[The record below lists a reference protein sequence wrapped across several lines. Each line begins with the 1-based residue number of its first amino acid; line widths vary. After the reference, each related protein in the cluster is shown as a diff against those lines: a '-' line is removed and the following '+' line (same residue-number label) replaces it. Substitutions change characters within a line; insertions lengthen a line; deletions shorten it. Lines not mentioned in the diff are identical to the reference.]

1 MKIKKIVI
9 FSIVLG
15 LGIGLATNVYA
26 QNESLIPSWI
36 KTAVG
41 FWANDQVSDQE
52 FLSSIE
58 YLVENEIIHVS
69 ESKNSS
75 DDRLF
80 ENLNL
85 LHAAIN
91 EKITSSHELVNDV
104 QIQEAIIKS
113 NSAFSDLS
121 NVDSLIQQIDARW
134 QSSAPDQPN
143 SLAYNLINNKA
154 ADVIRVTMK
163 IDQESGN
170 EFTFAEIFVTNAYG
184 GNVAQSGKTTDYRQD
199 DEIWWQ
205 EAKQNGIYISE
216 SGYDESAQVY
226 SIDIAIKIL
235 DEDNN
240 YIGVLKA
247 VIDVGS
253 IVSNQSP

>member
-15 LGIGLATNVYA
+15 LGIGLASNVYA

-52 FLSSIE
+52 FLYAIE

-80 ENLNL
+80 ESLNL
-85 LHAAIN
+85 LHATIN
-91 EKITSSHELVNDV
+91 EKIRSSHELANDV

-121 NVDSLIQQIDARW
+121 NVDSLIQQIDTRW
-134 QSSAPDQPN
+134 QSSDPDQPN

-170 EFTFAEIFVTNAYG
+170 EFTYAEIFVTNAYG

-205 EAKQNGIYISE
+205 EAKQNGIYLSE

-226 SIDIAIKIL
+226 SIAIAIKIL
-235 DEDNN
+235 DEDSN

-253 IVSNQSP
+253 IISNQSP

>member
-1 MKIKKIVI
+1 
-9 FSIVLG
+9 LG
-15 LGIGLATNVYA
+15 LGIGLASNVYA

-52 FLSSIE
+52 FLSAIE

-69 ESKNSS
+69 DSKNSS

-85 LHAAIN
+85 LHTAIN
-91 EKITSSHELVNDV
+91 EKIRGSHELANDV
-104 QIQEAIIKS
+104 LIQEAIIKS

-134 QSSAPDQPN
+134 QSSDPDQLD

-154 ADVIRVTMK
+154 SDVIRATMK

-170 EFTFAEIFVTNAYG
+170 EFTYAEIFVTNAYG

-205 EAKQNGIYISE
+205 EAKQNGIYLSE

-226 SIDIAIKIL
+226 SIAIAIKIL
-235 DEDNN
+235 DKDSN

-247 VIDVGS
+247 VIDVGA

>member
-1 MKIKKIVI
+1 
-9 FSIVLG
+9 
-15 LGIGLATNVYA
+15 
-26 QNESLIPSWI
+26 
-36 KTAVG
+36 
-41 FWANDQVSDQE
+41 
-52 FLSSIE
+52 
-58 YLVENEIIHVS
+58 
-69 ESKNSS
+69 
-75 DDRLF
+75 
-80 ENLNL
+80 
-85 LHAAIN
+85 
-91 EKITSSHELVNDV
+91 
-104 QIQEAIIKS
+104 
-113 NSAFSDLS
+113 
-121 NVDSLIQQIDARW
+121 VDSLIQQIDDRW
-134 QSSAPDQPN
+134 QSSDPDQPD

-154 ADVIRVTMK
+154 ADVIRAIMK

-170 EFTFAEIFVTNAYG
+170 EFTYAEIFVTNAYG